1 VDLDQVLNACVENRV
16 AVEINASPYRLDL
29 DWRWAR
35 RALERGLKLVINPD
49 AHSVEGLDHVRWGV
63 TVARRA
69 GATAA
74 DIVNCR
80 DIGEF
85 LER

>member
-1 VDLDQVLNACVENRV
+1 VENRV

-63 TVARRA
+63 AVARRA

-80 DIGEF
+80 DIREF